1 MVAESTPTP
10 KLAYTLNEAAEALGI
25 SRATLGRLV
34 RRGDLRVS
42 RLGWRTARV
51 SHEALVD
58 LLRSKEETG
67 RRTVPGK
74 DGGEAKP

>member
-1 MVAESTPTP
+1 MVAESTPP
-10 KLAYTLNEAAEALGI
+10 QRIAYTLDEAAATLGI

-51 SHEALVD
+51 SHEALLD
-58 LLRSKEETG
+58 LLRSKEQTG
-67 RRTVPGK
+67 RRSFPGK
-74 DGGEAKP
+74 NGGETKP